1 MGFCFAACL
10 FNAILIL
17 TCKYPGRRNQWS
29 QVAYRYLGKYCSFS
43 VIYEI
48 TVHSVCHQ

>member
-17 TCKYPGRRNQWS
+17 TCKYPGR
-29 QVAYRYLGKYCSFS
+29 
-43 VIYEI
+43 EI
-48 TVHSVCHQ
+48 NGHR